1 MKKILSEIESQ
12 KIRLEE
18 LCGESAA
25 YIGYLESTVEDLKEA
40 NEEICKEQKKAIA
53 SIAALTKIKEELSSL
68 ERENIVIIQK
78 LSDILEAKEK
88 E

>member
-1 MKKILSEIESQ
+1 MKKFV
-12 KIRLEE
+12 K
-18 LCGESAA
+18 
-25 YIGYLESTVEDLKEA
+25 
-40 NEEICKEQKKAIA
+40 NKKAIA

-78 LSDILEAKEK
+78 LSDILEAKE

>member
-1 MKKILSEIESQ
+1 MKKILSEIELQ

-18 LCGESAA
+18 LYGESAA
-25 YIGYLESTVEDLKEA
+25 YVGYLKSTVEDLKKA

-53 SIAALTKIKEELSSL
+53 SIAALTMIKEELSSL

-78 LSDILEAKEK
+78 LSDILETKEK

>member
-1 MKKILSEIESQ
+1 MKKILPEIELQ

-18 LCGESAA
+18 LCGESAT
-25 YIGYLESTVEDLKEA
+25 YVGFLKSTVEGLKKA
-40 NEEICKEQKKAIA
+40 NEEICKEQKKAIE

-78 LSDILEAKEK
+78 LSDILEAKE
-88 E
+88 EE